1 MSHCEW
7 IALVTLYKQWPWA
20 THSLRSVKMRDMSD
34 LLKFQA
40 NRSQKQAI
48 RLKKFLFFTML
59 LSIFISLPNFMLK
72 SESLPLLFAQW
83 LFYKLLF
90 YKEGDKSNCSY
101 RSLQKS
107 NPEKI
112 TPVVLY
118 KRATVSKSLLSLM
131 KKRATWK
138 ICCFAHKKT
147 IHSKNR
153 WANSQPWLSDWKN
166 WIFQFLSYSIGRIQ
180 DSDP

>member
-1 MSHCEW
+1 MNRSC
-7 IALVTLYKQWPWA
+7 
-20 THSLRSVKMRDMSD
+20 HSL
-34 LLKFQA
+34 
-40 NRSQKQAI
+40 QKVTVSNSLSSLCKNEGHEWFAQVSSKSLSKTSNSLEKI
-48 RLKKFLFFTML
+48 HIFHHVTV
-59 LSIFISLPNFMLK
+59 LSIFTSLPNFMLK

-153 WANSQPWLSDWKN
+153 WANSQPWMSVWKN

>member
-1 MSHCEW
+1 MNRSCHSLQKVTVSNSLSSLCKNEGHEWFAQVSSKSLSKTSNSLEKIHIFHHVIVNFYFPSLFYAQEW
-7 IALVTLYKQWPWA
+7 ITP
-20 THSLRSVKMRDMSD
+20 
-34 LLKFQA
+34 
-40 NRSQKQAI
+40 
-48 RLKKFLFFTML
+48 
-59 LSIFISLPNFMLK
+59 
-72 SESLPLLFAQW
+72 FAQW